1 MKAITCPQCG
11 ALLEDVS
18 IEKNIARCSYCRAKI
33 LIRPFGES
41 KEEVEVSLATR
52 AEGGKEEKEVYR
64 RGDFTF
70 TKQKFQP
77 NDFLRREAARQSSQR
92 KSEGIRSLGLFVL
105 ILGIIAFVLIAVYLS

>member
-41 KEEVEVSLATR
+41 KEEVEVSLVTR
-52 AEGGKEEKEVYR
+52 AEGGKEEKEVYQ
-64 RGDFTF
+64 RGNFTF

-77 NDFLRREAARQSSQR
+77 NDFLRQVAARQAPKR
-92 KSEGIRSLGLFVL
+92 KGEGIRSFGLFVL
-105 ILGIIAFVLIAVYLS
+105 ILGIIAFALIAVYLS